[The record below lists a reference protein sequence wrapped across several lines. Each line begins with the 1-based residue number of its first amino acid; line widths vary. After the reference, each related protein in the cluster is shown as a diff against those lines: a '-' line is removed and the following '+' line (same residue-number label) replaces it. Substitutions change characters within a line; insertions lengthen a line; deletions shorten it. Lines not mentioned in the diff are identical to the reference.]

1 MGGGV
6 SNQLLLTTL
15 EVVQLSDF
23 DIMTKFSGV
32 VNSIIFSNPHEL
44 AENKMHAK
52 LKIGIPFYTS
62 GWFLKRGPYT
72 KSGSPLEE

>member
-1 MGGGV
+1 MFLKLVKSLSVGGGV

-52 LKIGIPFYTS
+52 LKLEFHFI
-62 GWFLKRGPYT
+62 LLD
-72 KSGSPLEE
+72 GS